1 MLAYFERT
9 RTKTIV
15 NKREG
20 RTEFNT
26 KFEILYLDFS
36 VDVANNFSASLCTDI
51 RGRRY
56 TGLRVPVMSS
66 KIRRKCDLS
75 TPFQLSEEKQ
85 TKIIYTIVYRNTI
98 NVSDF
103 TDGLCKDISSPQKKK
118 RKNGGVFSRLR
129 MILLSVALFVIAHCG
144 RPLYTKLLLHGQE
157 TTTAQLRSKRE

>member
-1 MLAYFERT
+1 MGFFQNDDNL
-9 RTKTIV
+9 
-15 NKREG
+15 EG

-66 KIRRKCDLS
+66 KIRQKCDLS

-103 TDGLCKDISSPQKKK
+103 TDSLCKDTSSPQKKK
-118 RKNGGVFSRLR
+118 REERGRLFQAKNDPVKCC
-129 MILLSVALFVIAHCG
+129 FVCN
-144 RPLYTKLLLHGQE
+144 RPLWPPIVY
-157 TTTAQLRSKRE
+157 